1 MSALKPHSSH
11 FAVFTK
17 NQEMQHL
24 TSLSF
29 DLLLRLSTEAKTPSL
44 RKYLPMCSRWR
55 RSGNECW
62 WFNSWKLHWVN
73 STELSAKLAYILSHF
88 CPSLLGLILIYRII
102 SIPFGVSWRMSATIT
117 SQLLDV
123 IPIPLGP
130 LKMDVFGHLWLVK
143 DFHPLLISALKN
155 CQYEYFLKRICL
167 VKCLEFFLRTLPF
180 IY

>member
-73 STELSAKLAYILSHF
+73 SIAANYWIILLLFLSHF
-88 CPSLLGLILIYRII
+88 CPSLLGLILICRII

-117 SQLLDV
+117 IQVLDV
-123 IPIPLGP
+123 ILIPLGP
-130 LKMDVFGHLWLVK
+130 LKMDGFGHLWLVK

-155 CQYEYFLKRICL
+155 YQYVPIIFK
-167 VKCLEFFLRTLPF
+167 EFA
-180 IY
+180 

>member
-1 MSALKPHSSH
+1 MGRCSECIKTTQFPLCGLNKKPKKCNTWH
-11 FAVFTK
+11 
-17 NQEMQHL
+17 
-24 TSLSF
+24 LSF

-73 STELSAKLAYILSHF
+73 SIAANYWIILLLFLSHF
-88 CPSLLGLILIYRII
+88 CPSLLGLILICRII

-117 SQLLDV
+117 IQLLDV
-123 IPIPLGP
+123 ILIPLGP
-130 LKMDVFGHLWLVK
+130 LKMDGFGHLWLVK

-155 CQYEYFLKRICL
+155 YQYVPIIFK
-167 VKCLEFFLRTLPF
+167 EFA
-180 IY
+180 